1 MCEICNGSHV
11 MKKVGGFSVE
21 TLTCPICGPM
31 DPEVI
36 AERDRLFEERLAAAE
51 MKFGTRSA

>member
-11 MKKVGGFSVE
+11 MKKVGSFSVE
-21 TLTCPICGPM
+21 TLPCPICGPI
-31 DPEVI
+31 DPEVR

-51 MKFGTRSA
+51 MKFKGMSA